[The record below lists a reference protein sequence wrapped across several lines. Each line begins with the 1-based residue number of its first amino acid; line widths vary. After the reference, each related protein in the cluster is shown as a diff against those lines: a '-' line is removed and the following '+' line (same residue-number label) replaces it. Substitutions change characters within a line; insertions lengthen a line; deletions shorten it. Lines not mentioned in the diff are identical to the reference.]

1 MERPLLLVLNAD
13 MAFLEMIQEFLG
25 EEGYEVVIMRENQ
38 AAFEVIL
45 ERKPRLVMIELIITD
60 PESGLMVLNKMRL
73 HPETTHIPV
82 ILASTTTQLL
92 RDNEVHFRSKG
103 CDILPKP
110 FDLEELLTIVGK
122 YVPPPSPA

>member
-1 MERPLLLVLNAD
+1 MERPLLMAVNAD
-13 MAFLEMIQEFLG
+13 MAFLEMIRDFLND
-25 EEGYEVVIMRENQ
+25 EGYEVIIMRENQ
-38 AAFEVIL
+38 AAFEVIV
-45 ERKPRLVMIELIITD
+45 ERKPRLVMIELLITD

-92 RDNEVHFRSKG
+92 RDNEAHFRAKG

-110 FDLEELLTIVGK
+110 FDLEELLTIVGT
-122 YVPPPSPA
+122 YVPPPSLI